1 MSAPYQ
7 AIGNTMSSVYNFSNP
22 NVPELRHC
30 HLLTWPYYEGFGFSV
45 LQSGDGCF
53 VKDVESNSP
62 AQLGGIK
69 FNDRILE
76 LNGKRIKGYR
86 DRNYVMKEIN
96 KYKTLSQT
104 RLGPKTYLNVLVID
118 EASYEKLKKNKRK
131 LKSSNRKLN
140 IRDIYTPDQ
149 SPTLSTNKD
158 DLIVKYVTVYRA
170 NDARP
175 LGFEITKRNNYPHY
189 VSHVEPNSI
198 ASHSGISLDD
208 YLIEL
213 NDRNIERDANDELRQ
228 KITNAMKPENGGK
241 FTMTLLNK
249 KAYDHC
255 VQNNLEFSDFVRS
268 NRDKMKYYETP
279 ADMRYQ
285 TRSTT
290 PVLVPVVP
298 TKPILPPPTVNDAI
312 LKPILKP
319 TDYTRDIYD
328 KNVKYADD
336 IIYETRTYSRAFIS
350 PLYEPINYDII
361 PVRSQSSN
369 SHHHHNHHN
378 RNSLND
384 FDFGDDRYLLN
395 DYDTRSLGR
404 NNSYYYTN
412 DLNDYRPSSSYTNIN
427 YINDEPK
434 YIPVNRTTNHRN
446 TNDDHGVSVYS
457 RSAVDVYKYF

>member
-1 MSAPYQ
+1 MSTPYQ

-22 NVPELRHC
+22 NIPELRHC
-30 HLLTWPYYEGFGFSV
+30 HLLTWPNYEGFGFSV
-45 LQSGDGCF
+45 LQSGDGCY
-53 VKDVESNSP
+53 VKDVEAGSP

-131 LKSSNRKLN
+131 LKSTNTKLN

-149 SPTLSTNKD
+149 SPSSLIDKD
-158 DLIVKYVTVYRA
+158 DLIIKYVTVYRA
-170 NDARP
+170 NDSRP

-241 FTMTLLNK
+241 FSMTLLNR
-249 KAYDHC
+249 KAYEHC
-255 VQNNLEFSDFVRS
+255 VQNNLEFSDFVRN
-268 NRDKMKYYETP
+268 NRSKMKYYETP

-285 TRSTT
+285 IRSVT
-290 PVLVPVVP
+290 PITVPVVP
-298 TKPILPPPTVNDAI
+298 TKPILPPTVNDAI

-336 IIYETRTYSRAFIS
+336 VIYETRTYSRAFIS

-361 PVRSQSSN
+361 PVRSN
-369 SHHHHNHHN
+369 HNGHSHH
-378 RNSLND
+378 RNSFND
-384 FDFGDDRYLLN
+384 FDFSDDRYLIN
-395 DYDTRSLGR
+395 DYDTRSLGH
-404 NNSYYYTN
+404 NNSYYYN
-412 DLNDYRPSSSYTNIN
+412 DRNDFRPSSSYTNIN
-427 YINDEPK
+427 YVNDDP
-434 YIPVNRTTNHRN
+434 YIKVNSTSNRN
-446 TNDDHGVSVYS
+446 PNDDHGLSVYS
-457 RSAVDVYKYF
+457 RSAVDIYKYF